1 MSSSTGGGYA
11 QEYYTFINSFNKLL
25 DVKADKEVDWKAVSK
40 ELTRFAD
47 QRNSELSP
55 NSPYKWCSPY
65 LISKPNAICIFA
77 HSKHPTRCM
86 ALIDTANAT
95 FIRLEPCEKKGL
107 NSGRK
112 LGPTANKLQLASTKR
127 GFWLALKPMKD
138 ANYTKESL
146 SDEEKLKQLLD
157 YYDNHV
163 AGMEKNPFKGDQ
175 AKLPWK
181 QQFDLSKYPTTAWAS
196 IVAAENTVVKDPGNT
211 KKRKR
216 LDYAGESSKQPR
228 ICDLV
233 AADEEV
239 PKYVD
244 HLAKEQETSA
254 VSILMKL
261 KETKFDADEIDI
273 SKEMEMMQREQQE
286 NEISF
291 LKSCDLGNCGLDD
304 ESLGVKPGEEEEF
317 KFDFGDL

>member
-1 MSSSTGGGYA
+1 
-11 QEYYTFINSFNKLL
+11 
-25 DVKADKEVDWKAVSK
+25 
-40 ELTRFAD
+40 
-47 QRNSELSP
+47 
-55 NSPYKWCSPY
+55 
-65 LISKPNAICIFA
+65 
-77 HSKHPTRCM
+77 M

-95 FIRLEPCEKKGL
+95 FIRLEPGEKKGL
-107 NSGRK
+107 KGGRK
-112 LGPTANKLQLASTKR
+112 LCPTPNKLQLSSTKR

-146 SDEEKLKQLLD
+146 QDEEKLKQLLE

-163 AGMEKNPFKGDQ
+163 AGMEKNPFKEEQ

-181 QQFDLSKYPTTAWAS
+181 QQFDLTKYPTNAWAS
-196 IVAAENTVVKDPGNT
+196 IVASEAVVVKDPGNA

-216 LDYAGESSKQPR
+216 LAYAGESSKQPR

-233 AADEEV
+233 VGDEEV
-239 PKYVD
+239 PKFVE

-273 SKEMEMMQREQQE
+273 GKEMLLMQREQQE
-286 NEISF
+286 NETNF

-304 ESLGVKPGEEEEF
+304 ESLGIVPAEGEEVF
-317 KFDFGDL
+317 NFDFGDL